1 MGLYIA
7 KKGTEQFYIQPRM
20 IEAYANA
27 GYEILKTQEVPVANI
42 QEEVKMISETEENR
56 NE

>member
-20 IEAYANA
+20 VETYANA
-27 GYEILKTQEVPVANI
+27 GYDILKTQEVPVTNI
-42 QEEVKMISETEENR
+42 QEEVKMIFEMEEGR